1 MSMMKEKFEVE
12 VDKII
17 NKANPFYINYDN
29 IIVNELACIYEDIK
43 KALDKYAILKEVIS
57 RVDDLYEDKFF
68 GEILEDCLYL
78 DEDFENK
85 MYILQEIEKAFD
97 DTLE

>member
-1 MSMMKEKFEVE
+1 MSVMKEKFEVE

-17 NKANPFYINYDN
+17 NKANPFYINYDS

-78 DEDFENK
+78 DEDFEDK